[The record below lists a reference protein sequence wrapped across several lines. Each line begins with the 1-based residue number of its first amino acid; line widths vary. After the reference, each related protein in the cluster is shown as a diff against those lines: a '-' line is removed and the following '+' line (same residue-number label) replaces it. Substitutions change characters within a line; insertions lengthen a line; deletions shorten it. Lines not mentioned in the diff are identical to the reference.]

1 MNKVGLSI
9 ASLFILAS
17 LLYFPDYF
25 TDEPV
30 IAPDKD
36 VLAITPTYKARNLT
50 TTLYNEQGQRIHEVF
65 SSTMENYEQLGFVL
79 FLAPQ
84 YTIYQEN
91 GEPPWQVV
99 AEEGTLYDTNIIQ
112 LENNVVIVSK
122 NEADFVQRVSTEY
135 LEIDLD
141 QQTMA
146 SDASVEISGPDFLI
160 LSNGLRANLLNK
172 TYELNQHVQ
181 TTYSPAN

>member
-17 LLYFPDYF
+17 LLYIPTFMSEEPLITPDE
-25 TDEPV
+25 D
-30 IAPDKD
+30 I
-36 VLAITPTYKARNLT
+36 LAITPSYKARNLT
-50 TTLYNEQGQRIHEVF
+50 TTLYNESGQRVHQVF

-79 FLAPQ
+79 FSAPQ
-84 YTIYQEN
+84 YTIYQES

-99 AEEGTLYDTNIIQ
+99 ADEGTLYDNNMIQ
-112 LENNVVIVSK
+112 LENNVIIVSE
-122 NEADFVQRVSTEY
+122 NQADFVQRVTTDY

-141 QQTMA
+141 EQTMV
-146 SDASVEISGPDFLI
+146 SDANVEISGPDFLI

>member
-1 MNKVGLSI
+1 MSKVGLSI
-9 ASLFILAS
+9 ACLFILAT
-17 LLYFPDYF
+17 LLYLPGFLAE
-25 TDEPV
+25 EPV
-30 IAPDKD
+30 ITPDQD
-36 VLAITPTYKARNLT
+36 VLAITPSYKARNLT
-50 TTLYNEQGQRIHEVF
+50 TTLYNGQGQRVHEVF

-84 YTIYQEN
+84 YTIYQES

-99 AEEGTLYDTNIIQ
+99 ADEGTLYDNNMIQ

-122 NEADFVQRVSTEY
+122 NQADFVQRVTTDY

-141 QQTMA
+141 QQTMV
-146 SDASVEISGPDFLI
+146 SDARVEISGPDFLI
-160 LSNGLRANLLNK
+160 FSNGLRANLLNK

>member
-17 LLYFPDYF
+17 LLYLPTFIAE
-25 TDEPV
+25 EPV
-30 IAPDKD
+30 IAPDQD
-36 VLAITPTYKARNLT
+36 ILAITPTYKARNLT

-79 FLAPQ
+79 FIAPQ
-84 YTIYQEN
+84 YTIFQET

-99 AEEGTLYDTNIIQ
+99 ADEGTLYDNNMIQ

-122 NEADFVQRVSTEY
+122 NQADFVQRVTTDY

-141 QQTMA
+141 KQTMV

-172 TYELNQHVQ
+172 TYELKQHVQ
-181 TTYSPAN
+181 TTYTPAN